1 MKNPD
6 RIIEKD
12 LRKKI
17 KELLANG
24 LDAKKIKAYFESE
37 KDTWQD
43 INISKIEVYYFTKE
57 TNKRYFATRKSIIDI
72 LKGAI
77 GGNNKKVNDIIES
90 ITDTGIQAIIRRHLE
105 ENNNDTEK
113 AFSPDGIEMMNKN
126 IYRLN
131 NNTPHKPINKVRA
144 YEEATKFAVG
154 ETGNKTKKFV
164 EANKGTNLFFAI
176 YQTSE
181 GKRSYYTLQLKEV
194 IEKLKNKQPIAEE
207 IKGDEKLLFV
217 ISPNDLVYLPTA
229 EEAKDLNS
237 ITINNID
244 KSRIYKFVSCT
255 KNRSWFIWPNVS
267 QPIKDKFEFTSMNKD
282 ERAITGEMIKE
293 TCIPLRIDR
302 LGNIELI
309 ELPKYE

>member
-1 MKNPD
+1 
-6 RIIEKD
+6 
-12 LRKKI
+12 
-17 KELLANG
+17 
-24 LDAKKIKAYFESE
+24 
-37 KDTWQD
+37 
-43 INISKIEVYYFTKE
+43 
-57 TNKRYFATRKSIIDI
+57 
-72 LKGAI
+72 
-77 GGNNKKVNDIIES
+77 
-90 ITDTGIQAIIRRHLE
+90 
-105 ENNNDTEK
+105 
-113 AFSPDGIEMMNKN
+113 MMNKN

-131 NNTPHKPINKVRA
+131 NNTPHKPINKVRV